1 MTRPQSPRRSTS
13 AASPPRE
20 RADLVGLQLLGDEA
34 GGPAL
39 VKSATH
45 GGSLLQPAGDGV
57 PGQPFDPGNRRQAD
71 ALDSQRDD
79 RVDRRSPV
87 LETVI
92 EGALGRRER
101 VSAPVAAPF
110 PGRGSVESIADDVA
124 GLDVSAQRTRGIET
138 ASFLHCAWPLS
149 MRVL

>member
-1 MTRPQSPRRSTS
+1 M
-13 AASPPRE
+13 
-20 RADLVGLQLLGDEA
+20 QLLGDEA
-34 GGPAL
+34 GGPTL

-45 GGSLLQPAGDGV
+45 GGSSLQPAGDGV
-57 PGQPFDPGNRRQAD
+57 PGQPFDLGNRRQAD

-101 VSAPVAAPF
+101 VSAPDSPVAAPF

-138 ASFLHCAWPLS
+138 VSFLHCAWALS
-149 MRVL
+149 MRVLWCSNDGPNSSM